1 MQGKIIIYG
10 AKSLERY
17 TKNILK
23 NGFINY
29 GWQTE
34 EGAVGDGKNLG
45 LDIVLY
51 QIHGAPQAAEDEAI
65 MAMIKAAPAE
75 QKAIVLVHRPDE
87 VQTRLPGVVE
97 LLSGLSPNKALAF
110 LGNLH
115 QNDSFYCGIKN
126 RFVVPHGF
134 FDMKDTIQ
142 TEPIIIGTHTT
153 WGEMRSVEHMI
164 KLLAEV
170 FKLDPNNARNIW
182 GYLGGKPK
190 EQLQIDGLKK
200 ITADNF
206 GALAVNFVDINKN
219 SARET
224 LQGAA
229 NGEHTILVDS
239 ENIEPADFGM
249 TFNVQMYYLGNAIRT
264 GESSGSLHMSV
275 GVPVILEMNGSEVI
289 EDLNIIRVPYQSLA
303 DINSVDF
310 AAGAQ
315 KIISAVDGGG
325 YVNMLQ
331 HNLGQARKFNN
342 TFVAQSYV
350 KIFEQL

>member
-1 MQGKIIIYG
+1 MKKIIIYG
-10 AKSLERY
+10 AKSLDRY
-17 TKNILK
+17 TKKILRD
-23 NGFINY
+23 GFINF
-29 GWQTE
+29 GWQAE

-45 LDIVLY
+45 TDLVLY
-51 QIHGAPQAAEDEAI
+51 QIHGAPQATEDEMI

-75 QKAIVLVHRPDE
+75 QKAIILVHRPDE
-87 VQTRLPGVVE
+87 VQTRLPGVAT
-97 LLSGLSPNKALAF
+97 LLSGLSQSKALVF

-115 QNDSFYCGIKN
+115 QNDPFYAGIKN

-134 FDMKDTIQ
+134 FDVKDDFQ
-142 TEPIIIGTHTT
+142 KEPIIIGTHTT
-153 WGEMRSVEHMI
+153 WGEMRSVEHII

-170 FKLDPNNARNIW
+170 FKLDPDNSRNIW

-190 EQLQIDGLKK
+190 EQLQIDILKK
-200 ITADNF
+200 ITAENF
-206 GALAVNFVDINKN
+206 GALAVNFIDINKN
-219 SARET
+219 SAREI
-224 LQGAA
+224 LQAPA
-229 NGEHTILVDS
+229 RGEHAILVDE

-249 TFNVQMYYLGNAIRT
+249 TFNVQMYYLGKAIRT

-289 EDLNIIRVPYQSLA
+289 EDLNIIRVPYRSLA

-315 KIISAVDGGG
+315 KIIAAIDDGG
-325 YVNMLQ
+325 YAAMLQ

-342 TFVAQSYV
+342 TFVAQSYA